1 MNSISL
7 ILSIVSLVCG
17 IAVLI
22 KLFQKEGVLKG
33 ILGIICMLYTYI
45 WGWMHIKDESLNI
58 KTWMYVW
65 TAVIVLSVIV
75 SIVASIVMQNVNAAL
90 GG

>member
-1 MNSISL
+1 MLGAIGTL
-7 ILSIVSLVCG
+7 VALVCG
-17 IAVLI
+17 IFVLV
-22 KLFQKEGVLKG
+22 KLFEKEGVLKG
-33 ILGIICMLYTYI
+33 ILGLICLLYTYI

-65 TAVIVLSVIV
+65 TAAIVLGI
-75 SIVASIVMQNVNAAL
+75 ILNVMAQAANR